1 MSIPNLSTIL
11 AKVRQLEIISRRLS
25 QHLFSGEY
33 HSAFRGRGMTFREV
47 RPYADGDDPRFID
60 WNVSARYSQPFTK
73 LFEEERE
80 LHVMLLIDL
89 SASTLP
95 GSGQK
100 SKQDL
105 AAELAAVLAFA
116 AISNQDKVGA
126 ILFSDQIE
134 KYIPLKKGRD
144 HGMLLVRNIL
154 TAGNTRKKTDLT
166 KALKYLNNTTRQK
179 NIVFVISDFLDPNLK
194 EAIQVTARKHELIG
208 IRVYDALDQNLPSL
222 GLLPLIDSETGTD
235 CWIDSEHPHVKQ
247 AWEAAFFQHSAYC
260 KEVFQQAGA
269 DLLHLRTDQ
278 DYVKVLQHFFIHRK

>member
-1 MSIPNLSTIL
+1 MSIPNLPSIL

-47 RPYADGDDPRFID
+47 RPYAEGDDTRFID
-60 WNVSARYSQPFTK
+60 WNVSARYAQPFTK

-89 SASTLP
+89 SDSTLP
-95 GSGQK
+95 GTGQK

-154 TAGNTRKKTDLT
+154 TTTNKRNKTDIT

-179 NIVFVISDFLDPNLK
+179 NIVFIISDFLDPQMK
-194 EAIQVTARKHELIG
+194 EAIQVTASKHELIG
-208 IRVYDALDQNLPSL
+208 IRIYDNLDQQLPSL
-222 GLLPLIDSETGTD
+222 GLLPLVDAETGANY
-235 CWIDSEHPHVKQ
+235 WLDSDQTSVKQ
-247 AWEAAFFQHSAYC
+247 AWEASFFQHSAFC
-260 KEVFQQAGA
+260 KQVFQQAGA